1 MASSQTRTR
10 SAWSRRASR
19 DLGDD
24 LGRRL
29 QPVGSRGPRLVGAKS
44 TVWRRGC
51 RSWLAVCLATML
63 VGGIPSLA
71 WANAAK
77 SFDVEATLASL
88 PWASIAPE
96 WRDGLIEVMRSAHF
110 HRRSPAELFECDPRL
125 YLALV
130 NEPVLTLGLW
140 RDLGG
145 TQAWL
150 RRIGPARFQGNDG
163 QGTTAVWDY
172 VLATPNLHILHSH
185 LNHVGPNEA
194 VKLDARVVLI
204 LRTEYLRDAA
214 QRDHIRHDVEVFVK
228 IDSRGW
234 KAIARVARPIIEGL
248 LNDQVQEAGWFISV
262 LGRLIER
269 HPDWAQAAIMK
280 QTDLP
285 LAARHQIASL
295 IQTNRKPQAQPG
307 RPQASAIIAATQDAV
322 GASGLVTPVPLPLH
336 PALTR

>member
-10 SAWSRRASR
+10 SARSRQTNR
-19 DLGDD
+19 DTGDD
-24 LGRRL
+24 LDWTS
-29 QPVGSRGPRLVGAKS
+29 QPVGSREPRRAGVTTTAWGMGGRGLLILGLGTLLAGA
-44 TVWRRGC
+44 
-51 RSWLAVCLATML
+51 L
-63 VGGIPSLA
+63 PSFA
-71 WANAAK
+71 RANSASA
-77 SFDVEATLASL
+77 SDVEATLAGL

-96 WRDGLIEVMRSAHF
+96 WRDGLVEVMRSAHF
-110 HRRSPAELFECDPRL
+110 HRRSPAELFECNPRL

-130 NEPVLTLGLW
+130 NEPILTLGLW

-145 TQAWL
+145 TRAWL
-150 RRIGPARFQGNDG
+150 QRTGPTRFQGDDG

-172 VLATPNLHILHSH
+172 VLATPTLHILHSR

-214 QRDHIRHDVEVFVK
+214 QRDHVRHDVEVFVK

-234 KAIARVARPIIEGL
+234 KAIARIARPIIEGL
-248 LNDQVQEAGWFISV
+248 LNDQVQEAGWFVSV

-285 LAARHQIASL
+285 LSVRYQIASL
-295 IQTNRKPQAQPG
+295 VEIHRKPQAQPG
-307 RPQASAIIAATQDAV
+307 RPQASAIVAATQDAV
-322 GASGLVTPVPLPLH
+322 GASGAPIPPPPHVMR
-336 PALTR
+336 TR